1 VARVVDLLVV
11 AGEVVVVVDVDVV
24 AERNETSATPSGSKD
39 FRTPSASICYGVQL
53 LKLVCSE
60 ETWHY

>member
-1 VARVVDLLVV
+1 MV
-11 AGEVVVVVDVDVV
+11 AGEVVVVVVVDVV

-39 FRTPSASICYGVQL
+39 FRTPSATIYYGVQL

>member
-1 VARVVDLLVV
+1 MV
-11 AGEVVVVVDVDVV
+11 AGGAVVVVVVDVV
-24 AERNETSATPSGSKD
+24 AERNETNATPSGSKD

-60 ETWHY
+60 ATWPY